1 MTQVREDELRADGR
15 SGLGGSEG
23 PDGSGALHG
32 VMAALAWLPRLLAL
46 HVAWVLLV
54 LCGGVIGGLAPATAT
69 LVAVLRGDV
78 PGADV
83 FGGSGGLG
91 GRSGGGSSSGA
102 GVGSGG
108 GLGGATRAVLDRFR
122 AELGPANRAAAPF
135 LLISLT
141 AGANLALGLAG
152 ALPAW
157 FFPAGFAAAGILA
170 VISVLALFHAIALHV
185 LRPDAPSPMLWRGA
199 LAGLALLPMAT
210 ASWAITLVAAG
221 IVSAIIQPVGLLLGG
236 GILVAVTTFVLVR
249 SWQSR
254 LDAAT
259 A

>member
-1 MTQVREDELRADGR
+1 MTQVREDGVRADGA
-15 SGLGGSEG
+15 GGSDG
-23 PDGSGALHG
+23 LDGSGALHG

-46 HVAWVLLV
+46 HVAWVVLV
-54 LCGGVIGGLAPATAT
+54 LCGGVIGGIAPATAT

-78 PGADV
+78 PGGDV

-91 GRSGGGSSSGA
+91 GA
-102 GVGSGG
+102 
-108 GLGGATRAVLDRFR
+108 ARAVLGRFR

-135 LLISLT
+135 LLISLA
-141 AGANLALGLAG
+141 AGANIALGLAG

-210 ASWAITLVAAG
+210 ASWTITLVGAG

-259 A
+259 V

>member
-1 MTQVREDELRADGR
+1 MTQVREDGLRADG
-15 SGLGGSEG
+15 SDGAGGSDG
-23 PDGSGALHG
+23 LDGSGALHG

-46 HVAWVLLV
+46 HVAWVVLV
-54 LCGGVIGGLAPATAT
+54 LCGGVIGGIAPATAT

-83 FGGSGGLG
+83 FGGSGGF
-91 GRSGGGSSSGA
+91 
-102 GVGSGG
+102 
-108 GLGGATRAVLDRFR
+108 GGAARAVLGRFR

-135 LLISLT
+135 LLISLA
-141 AGANLALGLAG
+141 AGANISLGLAG

-157 FFPAGFAAAGILA
+157 FFPAGFAAAGVLA
-170 VISVLALFHAIALHV
+170 VVSVLALFHAIALHV
-185 LRPDAPSPMLWRGA
+185 LRPDAPSPTLWRGA

-210 ASWAITLVAAG
+210 ASWTITLVAAG

-259 A
+259 V